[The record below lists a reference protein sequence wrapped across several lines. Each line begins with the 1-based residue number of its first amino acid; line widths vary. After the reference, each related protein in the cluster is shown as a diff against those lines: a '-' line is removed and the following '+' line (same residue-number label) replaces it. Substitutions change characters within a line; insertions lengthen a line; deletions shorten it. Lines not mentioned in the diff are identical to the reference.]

1 MTSTHL
7 NHPQDAPK
15 TSLRAH
21 ALELLLLC
29 NTQQKAAAVRALP
42 ASDLAAGTAQPLV
55 EPAGVPGR
63 PERPALVLP
72 AALKHRAVGTPQ
84 GHASLIHALT
94 HIEANAINLALD
106 VVWRFADMPE
116 AFYRDWWQVAVEEAL
131 HFALLEDHLHTLG
144 YAYGDFP
151 AHDGLWDMA
160 FKTQGDLLAR
170 LALVPRTLEARGL
183 DATPAVRTRLI
194 SIGDKAGAAI
204 LDIILRDEIGHVATG
219 NRWYAA
225 LCSQR
230 GLDPVSTY
238 AELALQHSAPV
249 LKGPFNL
256 AARRAAGFTET
267 ELAALCGTP
276 VIASSAL
283 LS

>member
-1 MTSTHL
+1 
-7 NHPQDAPK
+7 
-15 TSLRAH
+15 LRAK
-21 ALELLLLC
+21 ALQLLLQPYL
-29 NTQQKAAAVRALP
+29 QHKAQAIRAIEARDCPVDTGAKLP
-42 ASDLAAGTAQPLV
+42 
-55 EPAGVPGR
+55 EPDGVPGR
-63 PERPALVLP
+63 PQHPQLVHPSALS
-72 AALKHRAVGTPQ
+72 KRAVGTPQ

-106 VVWRFADMPE
+106 IVWRFPDMPE

-131 HFALLEDHLHTLG
+131 HFQLLEAHLRSLG

-160 FKTQGDLLAR
+160 AKTQADLLAR

-183 DATPAVRTRLI
+183 DVTPAIRNKLV
-194 SIGDKAGAAI
+194 SVGDQAAAAI
-204 LDIILRDEIGHVATG
+204 LDVILRDEVGHVATG

-225 LCSQR
+225 LCAQR
-230 GLDPVSTY
+230 GLDPVLTY
-238 AELALQHSAPV
+238 TELAHRYAAPA

-256 AARRAAGFTET
+256 SARRAAGFNED

-276 VIASSAL
+276 QAA
-283 LS
+283 

>member
-1 MTSTHL
+1 MTPTRR
-7 NHPQDAPK
+7 NNPQDAQP

-21 ALELLLLC
+21 ALQLLLLC
-29 NTQQKAAAVRALP
+29 DTQQKADAVRAL
-42 ASDLAAGTAQPLV
+42 AADDLPVDTAQRLA

-63 PERPALVLP
+63 PERPALVQP

-84 GHASLIHALT
+84 GHASLIHALA

-131 HFALLEDHLHTLG
+131 HFQLLEGHLHTLG
-144 YAYGDFP
+144 HTYGDFP

-160 FKTQGDLLAR
+160 ARTQVDLLAR

-183 DATPAVRTRLI
+183 DATPAIQKKLI
-194 SIGDKAGAAI
+194 SVGDKPGAAI
-204 LDIILRDEIGHVATG
+204 LSIILRDEIGHVGTG

-230 GLDPVSTY
+230 GLDPVTTY
-238 AELALQHSAPV
+238 AELAVQHSAPM

-256 AARRAAGFTET
+256 EARRAAGFTDT
-267 ELAALCGTP
+267 ELAVLCAQP
-276 VIASSAL
+276 ANA
-283 LS
+283 

>member
-1 MTSTHL
+1 MTPTRR
-7 NHPQDAPK
+7 NNPQDAQP

-21 ALELLLLC
+21 ALQLLLLC
-29 NTQQKAAAVRALP
+29 NTQQKADAVRAL
-42 ASDLAAGTAQPLV
+42 AADDLPVDTAQRLA

-63 PERPALVLP
+63 PERPALVQP

-84 GHASLIHALT
+84 GHASLIHALA

-131 HFALLEDHLHTLG
+131 HFQLLEGHLHTLG
-144 YAYGDFP
+144 HSYGDFP

-160 FKTQGDLLAR
+160 ARTQADLLAR

-183 DATPAVRTRLI
+183 DATPAIQKKLI
-194 SIGDKAGAAI
+194 SVGDKPGAAI
-204 LDIILRDEIGHVATG
+204 LSIILRDEIGHVGTG

-230 GLDPVSTY
+230 GLDPVTTY
-238 AELALQHSAPV
+238 AELAVQHSAPM

-256 AARRAAGFTET
+256 EARRAAGFTDT
-267 ELAALCGTP
+267 ELAVLCGQP
-276 VIASSAL
+276 ANA
-283 LS
+283 